1 MGMILEYPFSVQPL
15 MDASLLKYAWHP
27 CYDALRGFV
36 KKYNN

>member
-1 MGMILEYPFSVQPL
+1 

-36 KKYNN
+36 RKKNNQGDD